1 MKDFKTF
8 LKEQLQLSESK
19 GNLTFQASL
28 GAEDKAGTIAS
39 MSQGD
44 KTLVRYGDTSNST
57 FLNNMNTKTVYDFS
71 KVLSSMESLDKII
84 LRDEDKNKLKS
95 VIDKMPDSYA
105 KRQLIQN
112 MQDTVGLPKSA
123 DRTRRVQ
130 KIVNQINQYD
140 MEARGVSRSAAIPQ
154 NFTPRTN
161 ASWSNR

>member
-8 LKEQLQLSESK
+8 LKEQAAFSK
-19 GNLTFQASL
+19 GTVTKQPTL
-28 GAEDKAGTIAS
+28 GLSDKKDTIAS

-44 KTLVRYGDTSNST
+44 KTLVRYGDTSNRT

-71 KVLSSMESLDKII
+71 KVLDSMESLDKII
-84 LRDEDKNKLKS
+84 LRDDDKKKLKS

-130 KIVNQINQYD
+130 SIVNQINQYD
-140 MEARGVSRSAAIPQ
+140 MEARGVPRSASIPQ
-154 NFTPRTN
+154 NFTPQTI